1 MSSKKVWS
9 GSAIRELARK
19 RLKAKE
25 AIEAESKSI
34 PVSTRG
40 PVPDP
45 IRVEWGQYQEA
56 MVDRVLLLVADNAA
70 PDRVDEL
77 SQLCATLGLQTAYV
91 ERFKSRTKP
100 VARSFFGRGLIER
113 LGPEVAFHE
122 ASALVVDVNLSPS
135 QLRNLE
141 ATLNYPVVDREGII
155 LSIFERH
162 ATSSIAQM
170 QVEMA
175 RLKYLQPRLTGLW
188 QGLSRQRGGQGGL
201 GGRAGGETRLELDRR
216 VVKDRI
222 SALQKKLRDAEKVFK
237 VQSKKRAAF
246 PRVALVGYTNAGKS
260 TLMNQLTGAGVT
272 ESRKLF
278 STLDTTVRALTPPT
292 DPQILV
298 SDTVGFVR
306 DLPAH
311 LVASFKSTLS
321 EAVESQLLL
330 HVLDAS
336 QRDWWDHFM
345 TTEKVLADLGLT
357 EQRRVIVLNKM
368 DLIDFSRIKQSEVGR
383 QLRSYPGVEAL
394 IAVSAQTGQGVD
406 DLKLKIRELCGAQS
420 PSWAGAHE

>member
-1 MSSKKVWS
+1 
-9 GSAIRELARK
+9 
-19 RLKAKE
+19 
-25 AIEAESKSI
+25 
-34 PVSTRG
+34 
-40 PVPDP
+40 
-45 IRVEWGQYQEA
+45 
-56 MVDRVLLLVADNAA
+56 
-70 PDRVDEL
+70 
-77 SQLCATLGLQTAYV
+77 
-91 ERFKSRTKP
+91 
-100 VARSFFGRGLIER
+100 
-113 LGPEVAFHE
+113 
-122 ASALVVDVNLSPS
+122 
-135 QLRNLE
+135 
-141 ATLNYPVVDREGII
+141 
-155 LSIFERH
+155 
-162 ATSSIAQM
+162 
-170 QVEMA
+170 
-175 RLKYLQPRLTGLW
+175 
-188 QGLSRQRGGQGGL
+188 
-201 GGRAGGETRLELDRR
+201 